1 MRVTPPTALGL
12 LLGANTLS
20 QKAAAFA
27 PSGSAASING
37 GTVFHAVSM
46 PLAKGQPR
54 VSREQGSVTGRAR
67 DALRSPSAALSRG
80 WGGLKPLRMNLSRS
94 GDLARDSSRDLSHDS
109 SHDFFHDSSH
119 DPVSQSPRS
128 ASNPDLNSPPDHAAY
143 LQRLERVFVG
153 LAGQKVA
160 LKAGA
165 QWRFSPSTQT
175 VEYPAIDMQ
184 PEKHTENLGALLRQ
198 VGHCLY
204 ARPAAVDVK
213 TSAPFKLLL
222 ETVEFVRLRKLLESR
237 YPGGAAQVLSA
248 ADQRRLMPFHNALRQ
263 KTLPANSPVDQRG
276 QPTLAEQFC
285 ALALEEGIRGE
296 PFAQREQLDARVL
309 AAYEASQAALTQAT
323 VVPDNYQLSFET
335 PSEETIS
342 DWAANAFWLTFK
354 AIWPQFEVLV
364 HADDAALGEV
374 WTAPPDARG
383 KGDGDSAERE
393 GATREPEQSE
403 NSAEG
408 EGGDTRPDPNASPS
422 QPSDEA
428 IAEDDEASVIQPGG
442 DGNVSSDPSE
452 QSEELRRHYEAL
464 TDALVNTIEEAEPAE
479 PKSPEPNSSESE
491 SSEPNESTPIPSMGG
506 STDAADDA
514 ADAPSGGD
522 AVADPRSG
530 GAGANFAKQADVDDG
545 LTVDPSDD
553 TAATVVHRIRGTR
566 EYAQLAQAHRR
577 EIQDTV
583 AALRAVFD
591 ARDMPALTG
600 HYRRGVLDLRK
611 YIQSQ
616 LRDEVGAATTS
627 RFFLK
632 RTAPTETGTAVMI
645 CVDASGSMADRLP
658 AVKAGLVTLAEA
670 LRAVDIPYGALSFNY
685 GVRHIKS
692 LKQPPT
698 AERSERM
705 IRALVA
711 DGNTKDRPALTA
723 AANALRAHEA
733 ERRVIF
739 FLTDGFGSVAQAQ
752 AVKDLEEEGF
762 YVIGI
767 SLGEGQNAVADT
779 YTHHVLVDDIQQ
791 LPHQLLSA
799 LEKVLLAG
807 D

>member
-12 LLGANTLS
+12 LLGAKTLS
-20 QKAAAFA
+20 QKTAAFA
-27 PSGSAASING
+27 PSGSAASTNG
-37 GTVFHAVSM
+37 ATVFREVFK
-46 PLAKGQPR
+46 PLANGQPR
-54 VSREQGSVTGRAR
+54 VSRERDSATGRAR
-67 DALRSPSAALSRG
+67 DALRSPSAALSQG
-80 WGGLKPLRMNLSRS
+80 WGGLKPLRMNLSQS
-94 GDLARDSSRDLSHDS
+94 GDLARDPFHDLSHDS
-109 SHDFFHDSSH
+109 SDDSSH
-119 DPVSQSPRS
+119 DPVRQSPSS

-165 QWRFSPSTQT
+165 QWRFSPGTQT
-175 VEYPAIDMQ
+175 VEYPAMDMQ
-184 PEKHTENLGALLRQ
+184 PAQHTENLGALLRQ

-204 ARPAAVDVK
+204 ARPAAVGVK

-248 ADQRRLMPFHNALRQ
+248 ADQRRLTPFHNALLQ
-263 KTLPANSPVDQRG
+263 KTQPANFPVDQRG

-285 ALALEEGIRGE
+285 ALVLEEGISGA

-323 VVPDNYQLSFET
+323 AVPDNYQLSFET

-342 DWAANAFWLTFK
+342 DWAADAFWLTFK
-354 AIWPQFEVLV
+354 VIWPQFEVLV
-364 HADDAALGEV
+364 QADDAALGEV
-374 WTAPPDARG
+374 WTAPPDPRG

-442 DGNVSSDPSE
+442 DGNPSSDSSE

-464 TDALVNTIEEAEPAE
+464 TDALVNAIEEAEPAE
-479 PKSPEPNSSESE
+479 PKPPEPNPSEKQE
-491 SSEPNESTPIPSMGG
+491 SSEPNESTPMPSMGG
-506 STDAADDA
+506 GSDAADDA
-514 ADAPSGGD
+514 ADAPSGWD

-530 GAGANFAKQADVDDG
+530 GAGANFAKQADEDDG
-545 LTVDPSDD
+545 LTLDPSED

-616 LRDEVGAATTS
+616 LRDDVGAATAS

-791 LPHQLLSA
+791 LPRQLLSA